1 MEKKPT
7 TVAEYLRG
15 LPEDR
20 RKALEVVRR
29 EIRKNLPKGYAEG
42 IQYGMIGYFVP
53 HSVYPDGY
61 HCDPSQ
67 PLPFASI
74 ASQKNHMAVYLM
86 CIYGDEKHKAWFEKA
101 WKATGKKLDIGKSCV
116 RFKKIEDV
124 PLEVLGE
131 AIARVPVKSYIEHY
145 ESAVKTAGKRASKKT
160 AKKKTGKKMTSMK
173 SSSRKT
179 TRKKAAKASKKKA
192 AKKKVAKKKVTK
204 KKVVKKSVRKKASV
218 RR

>member
-1 MEKKPT
+1 MAKKPT
-7 TVAEYLRG
+7 TVAEYLKG

-20 RKALEVVRR
+20 RKALEAVRR
-29 EIRKNLPKGYAEG
+29 VIRKNLPRGYAEG

-53 HSVYPDGY
+53 HGVYPDGY

-86 CIYGDEKHKAWFEKA
+86 CVYGDEAHKAWFVKA
-101 WKATGKKLDIGKSCV
+101 WKATGKKLDMGKSCV

-124 PLEVLGE
+124 PLDVLGE
-131 AIARVPVKSYIEHY
+131 AIARVPVRAYIEHY
-145 ESAVKTAGKRASKKT
+145 ESAIRTMGKRGSKKKVSKKPASKRI
-160 AKKKTGKKMTSMK
+160 AKKKV
-173 SSSRKT
+173 
-179 TRKKAAKASKKKA
+179 AKASKKKA
-192 AKKKVAKKKVTK
+192 VTKKAAKKKGTKKAAAKKMAK
-204 KKVVKKSVRKKASV
+204 KTSRKKASV